1 MFQAGAPKRDQGRK
15 RATINSEMDRVV
27 NQVSFPVNLQDDITY
42 PAFIYR
48 NIDEINEVIDNHQQQ
63 FG

>member
-1 MFQAGAPKRDQGRK
+1 
-15 RATINSEMDRVV
+15 V
-27 NQVSFPVNLQDDITY
+27 NQVSFPVNPQDDITY

-48 NIDEINEVIDNHQQQ
+48 NIDEIDEVISNYQQQ